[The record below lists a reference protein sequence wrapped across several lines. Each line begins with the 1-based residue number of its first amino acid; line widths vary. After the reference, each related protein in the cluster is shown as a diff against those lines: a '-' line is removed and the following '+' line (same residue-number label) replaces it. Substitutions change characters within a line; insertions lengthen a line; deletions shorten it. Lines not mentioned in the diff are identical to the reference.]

1 MKKYI
6 SLALIYAILIT
17 LSVSSCN
24 KRLENN
30 VSHEISGQTINA
42 SDIPLLTD
50 EVVAKIEEEKSH
62 LEILKDEICL
72 QVANIAQVVTPTGD
86 GSLTYPNW
94 VRFVEIAE
102 AIDSLN
108 DNWNEAY
115 GQALD
120 NIINTTNIDPN
131 DEAGQEAFSDML
143 EEDYLIFPADMAS
156 ECFEN
161 MFSFESLRM
170 CLETSEDDW
179 LENSIEFNPA
189 NAPTIQE
196 PIEDEEYWTLIT
208 CDRRYVISNTTVDED
223 MMEGREDSKI
233 KELLGVI
240 QDIVGVLGG
249 GVNIVREISSLLED
263 CAGSTTT
270 TERDVRDGITI
281 PNETDKWIGYV
292 MKQKGVLFDFNQ
304 TQTKIKGKAKI
315 WKLNSKGKR
324 KKDRKNK
331 ASIDFC
337 VKEWNNCDGGDW
349 VYKSPVSSKRKKV
362 KIKFYQPYALVVGN
376 PTHYLQFG
384 FGRNGIYATSL
395 NLLGT
400 TGCRNSSNTD
410 W

>member
-120 NIINTTNIDPN
+120 NIINT
-131 DEAGQEAFSDML
+131 
-143 EEDYLIFPADMAS
+143 
-156 ECFEN
+156 
-161 MFSFESLRM
+161 
-170 CLETSEDDW
+170 
-179 LENSIEFNPA
+179 
-189 NAPTIQE
+189 
-196 PIEDEEYWTLIT
+196 
-208 CDRRYVISNTTVDED
+208 
-223 MMEGREDSKI
+223 
-233 KELLGVI
+233 
-240 QDIVGVLGG
+240 
-249 GVNIVREISSLLED
+249 
-263 CAGSTTT
+263 
-270 TERDVRDGITI
+270 
-281 PNETDKWIGYV
+281 
-292 MKQKGVLFDFNQ
+292 
-304 TQTKIKGKAKI
+304 
-315 WKLNSKGKR
+315 
-324 KKDRKNK
+324 
-331 ASIDFC
+331 
-337 VKEWNNCDGGDW
+337 
-349 VYKSPVSSKRKKV
+349 
-362 KIKFYQPYALVVGN
+362 
-376 PTHYLQFG
+376 
-384 FGRNGIYATSL
+384 
-395 NLLGT
+395 
-400 TGCRNSSNTD
+400 
-410 W
+410 